1 MDLTDVITPDL
12 ENALKEQKEQ
22 MNRYYA
28 ELIANPYRAQGLID
42 DIRRQV
48 VSTAAVL
55 MENRIPLTVPKKER
69 TLTDVLQEAAAEA
82 GMMMGSN
89 AVAAGV
95 SFFRNVKD
103 KVNQSAQPISE
114 EEFIIYEDEYGN
126 FFFIDDKATRSIA
139 TNLGTPEDDEIDDEY
154 DMTDDEEAGDAQWT
168 SLDPS
173 ERKELLKNVFSDEN
187 WYDGMAFHEGG
198 ASHPPFDEI
207 ASRVGAEQSTI
218 KSTTSHGSRLA
229 VSMLKTSRPR

>member
-114 EEFIIYEDEYGN
+114 EEFIIYEDEHGN
-126 FFFIDDKATRSIA
+126 FFFMDDEGNEVDCDKFG
-139 TNLGTPEDDEIDDEY
+139 NPLEDDEI
-154 DMTDDEEAGDAQWT
+154 
-168 SLDPS
+168 
-173 ERKELLKNVFSDEN
+173 ER
-187 WYDGMAFHEGG
+187 
-198 ASHPPFDEI
+198 
-207 ASRVGAEQSTI
+207 
-218 KSTTSHGSRLA
+218 
-229 VSMLKTSRPR
+229 